1 MSRLLAVIILAL
13 TVVTA
18 SANMSRY
25 SDDKFTL
32 RVAYLKACY
41 NMSEAAPKPT
51 AEELL
56 SGVDEKTEVYV
67 DGVLVK
73 DRQKELSGKSF
84 EIRDI
89 IRKNGQVRQLIL
101 VTPQKEK

>member
-1 MSRLLAVIILAL
+1 MIKLLAVIILAL

-18 SANMSRY
+18 SANMTRHN
-25 SDDKFTL
+25 DEKFTL
-32 RVAYLKACY
+32 RIAYLKAWH
-41 NMSEAAPKPT
+41 NISQPLPQSKP
-51 AEELL
+51 EEVL
-56 SGVDEKTEVYV
+56 SGMDEKTEIYV

-73 DRQKELSGKSF
+73 DRQKELAGKSF

-89 IRKNGQVRQLIL
+89 IRRNGQVHQLIL